1 VSERLPWFLPRQP
14 DIVGLLG
21 RHAAVT
27 AEGVA
32 ALARWSESGA
42 ATEAQA
48 VRDAEHEADDL
59 RREVLQALTTAL
71 ATPVDQ
77 EDAYALSE
85 RIDEV
90 IDSAKDVVRLAQA
103 LGWEPDVYA
112 ARMAARAAEA
122 ATELSAA
129 VGALVSENRSGEH
142 AERTIK
148 SARRVEHELLEGL
161 AALSRDG
168 DGFARMA
175 TLELYR
181 AYSAI
186 GEAIVRAA
194 DRTWYAVLKVI

>member
-1 VSERLPWFLPRQP
+1 VSEKTLWFLPRQP
-14 DIVGLLG
+14 DILGLLD

-27 AEGVA
+27 ADGVA
-32 ALARWSESGA
+32 ALARWSETGA
-42 ATEAQA
+42 GADAQA

-59 RREVLQALTTAL
+59 RRELLEALTTAL
-71 ATPVDQ
+71 ATPIDQ

-90 IDSAKDVVRLAQA
+90 IDCAKDVVRLAEA
-103 LGWEPDVYA
+103 LQWQPDVYG

-122 ATELSAA
+122 ASELHAGVA
-129 VGALVSENRSGEH
+129 HLVSRDRSGEH

-148 SARRVEHELLEGL
+148 AARRVEHELLEGL

-168 DGFARMA
+168 DAFDRSV

-186 GEAIVRAA
+186 GEAILRVA
-194 DRTWYAVLKVI
+194 DRTWYAVLKML